1 MTSIGP
7 VVVYA
12 GKCEDALKAF
22 PDASVDAI
30 VTDPPYG
37 LEFMGKDWDAPW
49 KKGDVRQRGD
59 AAFRAATDEKPFG
72 RVRRGGTAAYRANAA
87 ETGRGFQRWCETWAL
102 ECLRVLK
109 PGGHMLCFGGT
120 RTYHRLACGIEDAGF
135 EIRDTIKVAGWAR
148 VDRRTKLAA
157 KWRARF
163 ESVCWMYGSGFPK
176 SLDVSKAI
184 DAARGTEAKR
194 YRGWGTALKPAWE
207 PVVVARK
214 PLEGTVA
221 RNVLKYG
228 TGGINIDACR
238 VRAVPGD
245 ETSNHARSEESGQ
258 SKGIY
263 GDATAQDTHQTP
275 GQALGRWPPNV
286 VLVHHPGCRQVG
298 ERKTRSAGPFAGP
311 RKSSGGL
318 MNGTAAPRDV
328 TPGYADPDGTE
339 TVTAWECVDGCAVAM
354 IDRQSGKLS
363 RGHHP
368 KARGRGSR
376 VAGASGHS
384 GQTGLEERHAE
395 DIGGAS
401 RFYPQFEITPADLF
415 PARYVAKAARSEREE
430 GLDALPER
438 ASRRNH
444 HPTVKPVALV
454 RWLARL
460 VTPPGGTVLDP
471 FAGSGTTLVA
481 AVAEGFAAIGCEMTA
496 EYLPIIEGRVRHAID
511 ARPNPLPPA

>member
-12 GKCEDALKAF
+12 GKCEDALKAL

-72 RVRRGGTAAYRANAA
+72 RVRHGGTAAYRANAA

-228 TGGINIDACR
+228 TGGLNIDACR
-238 VRAVPGD
+238 VRAAPGD
-245 ETSNHARSEESGQ
+245 ETSNHARGEESAQ

-263 GDATAQDTHQTP
+263 GDATAQDTYQTP

-286 VLVHHPGCRQVG
+286 VLVHHPECLRIGTKQAKATSGIRPA
-298 ERKTRSAGPFAGP
+298 SAGVDYG
-311 RKSSGGL
+311 RQSSGVTMGAHR
-318 MNGTAAPRDV
+318 GVTGPSHAAE
-328 TPGYADPDGTE
+328 DGTE
-339 TVTAWECVDGCAVAM
+339 AVAAWECVDGCPVAA
-354 IDRQSGKLS
+354 IDRQSGE
-363 RGHHP
+363 RRPG
-368 KARGRGSR
+368 ARPARR
-376 VAGASGHS
+376 AGMGFH
-384 GQTGLEERHAE
+384 
-395 DIGGAS
+395 GGAGGTAGEREDLDAGGAA

-415 PARYVAKAARSEREE
+415 PARYAAKAARSEREE

-444 HPTVKPVALV
+444 HPTVKPVALM
-454 RWLARL
+454 RWLVRL

-481 AVAEGFAAIGCEMTA
+481 AVVEGFAAIGCEMTA
-496 EYLPIIEGRVRHAID
+496 EYLPIIEGRVRHAIG
-511 ARPNPLPPA
+511 ARLNPPPPA